1 MTKTIEKL
9 EELLNPEILHDLY
22 SKKEVILMLQGIHD
36 GLLKEQEETP
46 ISKID
51 FIKAKNLLKRNLS
64 SDDFEGS
71 VSFDLDD
78 RELNVGVD
86 HDAVIDTVIDSLEEN
101 VHNLKL

>member
-1 MTKTIEKL
+1 
-9 EELLNPEILHDLY
+9 
-22 SKKEVILMLQGIHD
+22 
-36 GLLKEQEETP
+36 
-46 ISKID
+46 
-51 FIKAKNLLKRNLS
+51 LKRNLS